1 MTRKTSMIP
10 NPPTRARAGAGV
22 LLAALMAAL
31 PGVLTAGCAG
41 GDAAPSTA
49 DSGYV
54 AGDGAVT
61 LLGEGDRE
69 PAPALSGT
77 LLGGGALD
85 PSAYAGKVL
94 VVNVWGSWCAPCRS
108 EAGTLER
115 AYQATRAQGV
125 EFVGVNGRDSLAA
138 AQAFV
143 RRFQISYPSI
153 VDRDGRLQLAFRGS
167 LPLAAFPSTVI
178 IDRQGRAAARILG
191 PVSETTLRDLIA
203 EVS

>member
-1 MTRKTSMIP
+1 MRM
-10 NPPTRARAGAGV
+10 ARAVVASA
-22 LLAALMAAL
+22 LLALAT
-31 PGVLTAGCAG
+31 TAGCAG
-41 GDAAPSTA
+41 GDASPGAA

-61 LLGEGDRE
+61 LLPESDRE
-69 PAPALSGT
+69 PAPRLSGA

-85 PSAYAGKVL
+85 TSEYAGKVV
-94 VVNVWGSWCAPCRS
+94 VVNVWGSWCAPCRA
-108 EAGTLER
+108 EASALER

-125 EFVGVNGRDSLAA
+125 QFVGINARDSDAA

-143 RRFQISYPSI
+143 RRYQISYPSI

-178 IDRQGRAAARILG
+178 IDRQGRAAARVLG
-191 PVSETTLRDLIA
+191 PVSGVTLRDLVV
-203 EVS
+203 EVA

>member
-1 MTRKTSMIP
+1 MT
-10 NPPTRARAGAGV
+10 GG
-22 LLAALMAAL
+22 
-31 PGVLTAGCAG
+31 LTAGCAA
-41 GDAAPSTA
+41 GDAAPGAA

-61 LLGEGDRE
+61 LLPEGDRE

-85 PSAYAGKVL
+85 ASAYAGKVV

-108 EAGTLER
+108 EAGALER

-125 EFVGVNGRDSLAA
+125 EFVGVNARDSPAA

-143 RRFQISYPSI
+143 RRFKISYPSV

-191 PVSETTLRDLIA
+191 PVSGTTLRDLVA